1 MKTRALVLIA
11 GAVSLCLGLVPFA
24 PAQEGVEKDTHHDGL
39 KKWIELLPG
48 GDQVKVKAVH
58 ALAMEDPAVRAADE
72 KRKQADKEFRDIL
85 RAAMLKIDPAI
96 QPILDKMPEPK
107 KHHNRW

>member
-1 MKTRALVLIA
+1 MKTRTMLLIA
-11 GAVSLCLGLVPFA
+11 GALSVCLSLVQFA
-24 PAQEGVEKDTHHDGL
+24 PAQEGVEKDTHHGGE
-39 KKWIELLPG
+39 KKWMEFLPG
-48 GDQVKVKAVH
+48 GDQVKLKADR

-72 KRKQADKEFRDIL
+72 KRKQADKEFRDLL

-96 QPILDKMPEPK
+96 QPILDKIPEPR